1 MKVTVTNM
9 TCNHCKMS
17 VEKALKETGFGE
29 VNVNLEDKSVEFD
42 LTPREI
48 EVVYLLAEGASNLE
62 ISSRLYISLST
73 VKTHISSL
81 LRKLECTNRTAAA
94 KIARDKGFLM

>member
-42 LTPREI
+42 LSGKTLEQAVAAI
-48 EVVYLLAEGASNLE
+48 E
-62 ISSRLYISLST
+62 
-73 VKTHISSL
+73 
-81 LRKLECTNRTAAA
+81 A
-94 KIARDKGFLM
+94 KGYDVEV

>member
-1 MKVTVTNM
+1 MAKNTKIINNTMGTQKVKVEGM

-42 LTPREI
+42 LSGKTLEQAVAAI
-48 EVVYLLAEGASNLE
+48 E
-62 ISSRLYISLST
+62 
-73 VKTHISSL
+73 
-81 LRKLECTNRTAAA
+81 A
-94 KIARDKGFLM
+94 KGYDVEV